1 MQKGILYRALLI
13 LALIV
18 WAIVYLVPSTME
30 KVPDWWSS
38 ILPSRKIRLG
48 LDLRGGT
55 HLLLNVDMEKAV
67 ENALD
72 QNAEELRRA
81 MREANISGVEV
92 QRAEKSLRIRT
103 STQEAKNSVEKL
115 LSEQFPILVTEGAP
129 TPAEGE
135 IALVFD
141 RRELQRLH
149 EYALDQSLETIR
161 NRIDQFGVSEPTV
174 QRQGSQDILV
184 QLPGIQD
191 TARAKDLLKKVAA
204 LEFKLVATDGKGGA
218 EGTSELTWPRTGA
231 A

>member
-1 MQKGILYRALLI
+1 MQKGILYRVLLI

-18 WAIVYLVPSTME
+18 WAVVYLVPSTME

-55 HLLLNVDMEKAV
+55 HLLLNVDMDKAI
-67 ENALD
+67 ENSLD

-81 MREANISGVEV
+81 LREANITGVEV
-92 QRAEKSLRIRT
+92 QRVEKSLRVRP
-103 STQEAKNSVEKL
+103 STQEAKNNVEKL
-115 LSEQFPILVTEGAP
+115 LADQFPILVTEGAP

-135 IALVFD
+135 ISLVFSK
-141 RRELQRLH
+141 REQQRLH

-161 NRIDQFGVSEPTV
+161 NRIDQFGVAEPTV
-174 QRQGSQDILV
+174 QRQGSEDILV

-191 TARAKDLLKKVAA
+191 PARAKA
-204 LEFKLVATDGKGGA
+204 LIGK
-218 EGTSELTWPRTGA
+218 
-231 A
+231 